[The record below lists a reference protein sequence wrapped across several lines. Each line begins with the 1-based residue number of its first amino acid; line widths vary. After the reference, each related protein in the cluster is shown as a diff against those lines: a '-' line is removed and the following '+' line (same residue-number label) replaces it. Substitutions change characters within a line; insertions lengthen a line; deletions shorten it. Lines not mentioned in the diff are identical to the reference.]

1 MVINTAPK
9 VNYAQQCHSIHNHLL
24 MNMKLIF
31 HLAEDDRESSF
42 GKEKLNIFN
51 EAFHV
56 DKSKYFLVRQGKI
69 GIKKK
74 NC

>member
-1 MVINTAPK
+1 
-9 VNYAQQCHSIHNHLL
+9 